1 VIFCPQ
7 VVPENFLALTKTDC
21 QQVFLHRLTLPV
33 PGPRP
38 NFSEAPEGSAARRD
52 PVDEGRQA

>member
-1 VIFCPQ
+1 MIFCPQ
-7 VVPENFLALTKTDC
+7 VVPENFLALIKTDC
-21 QQVFLHRLTLPV
+21 QYFCTDSLPV

-38 NFSEAPEGSAARRD
+38 NFSEAPEGNAAPRD